1 MPTWTYG
8 YAPSTST
15 PDAVRYLV
23 GQTSTADEVLV
34 YDEEITFAIQQRPT
48 AYGAASLVAD
58 VLASKYI
65 SQGTRLTVG
74 ALTIQYQNRGEEYRT
89 LARRL
94 LAAQALTGVSPYVGG
109 ISQSDM
115 LVDIH
120 NTDRVPM
127 PFAIGMNDNP
137 RVATFRSTTVD
148 NASG

>member
-15 PDAVRYLV
+15 PDAVRFLV
-23 GQTSTADEVLV
+23 GQTSTADPVLV
-34 YDEEITFAIQQRPT
+34 YDEEITFAIAQRPT

-58 VLASKYI
+58 VMAGKYTN
-65 SQGTRLTVG
+65 QAQRLTVG
-74 ALTIQYQNRGEEYRT
+74 ALTIAYQNRAEEYRT
-89 LARRL
+89 LSRRL
-94 LAAQALTGVSPYVGG
+94 MVDGALAGVSLYVGG

-115 LVDIH
+115 LVDIQ

-137 RVATFRSTTVD
+137 RVMSFPSTLTG
-148 NASG
+148 S

>member
-15 PDAVRYLV
+15 PDAVRWLV
-23 GQTSTADEVLV
+23 GQTSTADPVLV
-34 YDEEITFAIQQRPT
+34 YDEEITFAIGQRPN

-58 VLASKYI
+58 VLSGKYL
-65 SQGTRLTVG
+65 SQATRLTVG
-74 ALTIQYQNRGEEYRT
+74 ALTIAYQNRAEEYRT

-94 LAAQALTGVSPYVGG
+94 LANQALAGVSPYVGG
-109 ISQSDM
+109 ISQADM
-115 LVDIH
+115 LIDVQ

-137 RVATFRSTTVD
+137 RVMSFPSTL
-148 NASG
+148 SGT

>member
-23 GQTSTADEVLV
+23 GQVSTADPVLV
-34 YDEEITFAIQQRPT
+34 YDEEIAYAIQQRPS

-58 VLASKYI
+58 VLASRYLNE
-65 SQGTRLTVG
+65 GNRLTVG
-74 ALTIQYQNRGEEYRT
+74 ALTIAYQNRGEEYRN

-94 LAAQALTGVSPYVGG
+94 LANQALAGVSPYVGG
-109 ISQSDM
+109 ISQADM
-115 LVDIH
+115 EIDVQ

-137 RVATFRSTTVD
+137 RVSQWPSTT
-148 NASG
+148 ATQGQP

>member
-23 GQTSTADEVLV
+23 GQTSTADPVLV
-34 YDEEITFAIQQRPT
+34 YDEEIAYAIQQRPT

-58 VLASKYI
+58 TLASKYI
-65 SQGTRLTVG
+65 SQANRLTVG
-74 ALTIQYQNRGEEYRT
+74 ALTVQYQNRGAEYRD

-94 LAAQALTGVSPYVGG
+94 LANQALAGVSPYVGG
-109 ISQSDM
+109 ISEQDM
-115 LVDIH
+115 LIDIT

-137 RVATFRSTTVD
+137 RVATFRSTTQD
-148 NASG
+148 NGQ

>member
-15 PDAVRYLV
+15 PDAVRWLV
-23 GQTSTADEVLV
+23 GQTSTADPVLV
-34 YDEEITFAIQQRPT
+34 YDEEITFAIGQRPN

-58 VLASKYI
+58 VLSGKYL
-65 SQGTRLTVG
+65 SQATRLTVG
-74 ALTIQYQNRGEEYRT
+74 ALTIAYQNRAEEYRT

-94 LAAQALTGVSPYVGG
+94 LANQALAGVSPYVGG
-109 ISQSDM
+109 ISQADM
-115 LVDIH
+115 LIDIQ

-137 RVATFRSTTVD
+137 RVMSFPSTL
-148 NASG
+148 SGT

>member
-15 PDAVRYLV
+15 PDAVRWLV
-23 GQTSTADEVLV
+23 GQTSTADPVLV
-34 YDEEITFAIQQRPT
+34 YDEEITFAIGQRPN

-58 VLASKYI
+58 VLSGKYL
-65 SQGTRLTVG
+65 SQATRLTVG
-74 ALTIQYQNRGEEYRT
+74 ALTIAYQNRAEEYRT

-94 LAAQALTGVSPYVGG
+94 LANQALAGVSPYVGG
-109 ISQSDM
+109 ISQADM
-115 LVDIH
+115 LSDIQ

-137 RVATFRSTTVD
+137 RVMSFPSTL
-148 NASG
+148 SGT

>member
-23 GQTSTADEVLV
+23 GQTSTGDPVLV
-34 YDEEITFAIQQRPT
+34 YDEEIAFAIQQRPT

-58 VLASKYI
+58 TLASKYI
-65 SQGTRLTVG
+65 SQANRMTVG
-74 ALTIQYQNRGEEYRT
+74 ALTIQYQNRGTEYRD

-94 LAAQALTGVSPYVGG
+94 LANQALAGVSPYVGG
-109 ISQSDM
+109 ISQQDM
-115 LVDIH
+115 LIDIT

-137 RVATFRSTTVD
+137 RVATFRSTTQD
-148 NASG
+148 NGQ